1 MNTTLLPW
9 PFDQAPNVVA
19 VTSTHITIQGLPILL
34 VTHYKDDDSWG
45 FQSGFPVT
53 IADAQLVAM
62 KTIVGIDPSVA
73 EVADMLPGHSA
84 ERMFVGGEWK
94 ITKDAWAGD
103 EQ

>member
-1 MNTTLLPW
+1 
-9 PFDQAPNVVA
+9 
-19 VTSTHITIQGLPILL
+19 
-34 VTHYKDDDSWG
+34 
-45 FQSGFPVT
+45 
-53 IADAQLVAM
+53 M